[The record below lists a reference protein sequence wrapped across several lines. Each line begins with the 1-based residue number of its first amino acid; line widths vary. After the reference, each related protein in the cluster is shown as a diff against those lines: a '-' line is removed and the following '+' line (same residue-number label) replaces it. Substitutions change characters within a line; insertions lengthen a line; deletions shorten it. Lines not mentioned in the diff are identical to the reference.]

1 MYRTSAMRT
10 SAVLAFIF
18 GLPLLL
24 SPNTLMA
31 IYRSSDLNLPGVYQA
46 MCHGAALIAFGVLQ
60 WTTARA
66 SAEVARPVVL
76 ASFVYTAL
84 GGAVA
89 VTRQL
94 AGLAPVTAWLN
105 VVIYVVLALV
115 FLGMLIGRPDAR
127 TAAHMT

>member
-1 MYRTSAMRT
+1 MRT

-18 GLPLLL
+18 GIPLLL

-31 IYRSSDLNLPGVYQA
+31 IYRSSELNLPGIYQA
-46 MCHGAALIAFGVLQ
+46 MCHGAALIALGVLQ

-66 SAEVARPVVL
+66 PSEVARPVVL

-89 VTRQL
+89 LIRQL

-105 VVIYVVLALV
+105 VVIYVVLAAL
-115 FLGMLIGRPDAR
+115 FLGMLIGRFEAK
-127 TAAHMT
+127 TAARMT